1 MTNFTELLSKTTV
14 AISPHGVT
22 STGKFGNHSGAELLA
37 MLRKVQICK
46 KDGSHFL
53 RTSLKLN
60 NNGDCLARS
69 NINCESLAN
78 LLIVDCDKRIDEYG
92 EILEGAPNPQE
103 VSRVLN
109 DHNLAHILY
118 GSYSHYVG
126 EKGNRYRII
135 LLSDTPYNSSQ
146 LAPTIE
152 ALISL
157 INIGLDRELLA
168 NATENNTWAQ
178 PWYLPRKIANS
189 SIPDLYIEHLE
200 GETFTVFD
208 QQTLPP
214 LSSYKELSSSSKQPG
229 EISAIQAF
237 NQQHALID
245 LLIQYGYKKV
255 YESNEN
261 QKWLSPLSKSGI
273 AGITVRTNKFY
284 SHHDD
289 EFNDGYWH
297 DAFDLMRAREGLSKK
312 EAIIKA
318 AKNSIAPDGG
328 TVDEYNKSLMKIKK
342 CVPAGTLPHAKI
354 LKSLLDKIPSIDFRK
369 EAKLDEDEK
378 IRTCHYQILTIE
390 KILEIAQHNHWG
402 LCRKNGFIYLY
413 NGEFW
418 SLLDEDTLKSFLG
431 EAAEK
436 IGIDKFSARYFN
448 FKEQL
453 YKQFIASAIPPNP
466 EQPNDSVFVNLKN
479 GTFEITP
486 KGTRLK
492 SFNHEDF
499 LTYQLPFKYEPNAK
513 CPMFLEYLNKV
524 LPTIEL
530 QNILAEYLG
539 YVFIKTSTL
548 KLEQAL
554 ILFGSGANGKSVFYE
569 VVTHLFG
576 NENTSTY
583 SLQTLTNDTG
593 YQRAMIA
600 NKLVNYASE
609 VSGKLEASIFK
620 QLVSGEPV
628 EARLPYGNPFIMSDY
643 AKLIFN
649 CNELPWNVEYT
660 NAYYRRFLIIPFDIT
675 IPENEQDKELAKK
688 IIDGELS
695 GVFNWVLNG
704 LQRVLLQKK
713 FTDSEVVR
721 QARSQYEKESDSVK
735 LFLDEASYTVSLD
748 DYVTVQEL
756 YHEYQRFCVDDGYH
770 AVSKLK
776 FRKRLEHAKI
786 KTGRKNT
793 GNIAFVKKNR
803 DGYNQAKWGE

>member
-1 MTNFTELLSKTTV
+1 
-14 AISPHGVT
+14 
-22 STGKFGNHSGAELLA
+22 
-37 MLRKVQICK
+37 
-46 KDGSHFL
+46 L
-53 RTSLKLN
+53 RTSLKLSDS
-60 NNGDCLARS
+60 GDCLTRS
-69 NINCESLAN
+69 NINCESLAS
-78 LLIVDCDKRIDEYG
+78 LLILDCDKKIDEHG
-92 EILEGAPNPQE
+92 EILEGAPNPHE
-103 VSRVLN
+103 VSRVLS

-118 GSYSHYVG
+118 GSYSHYTG

-146 LAPTIE
+146 LAPTID

-157 INIGLDRELLA
+157 INTGLGRELLA

-178 PWYLPRKIANS
+178 PWYTPRKPANS
-189 SIPDLYIEHLE
+189 KEVDLYIEHLC
-200 GETFTVFD
+200 GNTVIVHNPIV
-208 QQTLPP
+208 LPP
-214 LSSYKELSSSSKQPG
+214 THNSRKTYDNASG
-229 EISAIQAF
+229 EISPTHAF
-237 NQQHALID
+237 NNQYPIRD
-245 LLIQYGYKKV
+245 LLNQYGYKKV
-255 YESNEN
+255 YTSKEYE
-261 QKWLSPLSKSGI
+261 KWLMPDSTSRS
-273 AGITVRTNKFY
+273 AGITVKDSKFY

-289 EFNDGYWH
+289 DFNDGYWH
-297 DAFDLMRAREGLSKK
+297 DAFDLMRAREGLSNQ

-318 AKNSIAPDGG
+318 AKNTFAPDGQ
-328 TVDEYNKSLMKIKK
+328 TVDEYNKSAFKIKK
-342 CVPAGTLPHAKI
+342 CAPTDPIPHAKI
-354 LKSLLDKIPSIDFRK
+354 LKSLLDKISWIDFRK

-390 KILEIAQHNHWG
+390 TILEIAKHNHWG

-479 GTFEITP
+479 GTFEITS

-499 LTYQLPFKYEPNAK
+499 LTYQLPFKYEPDTK
-513 CPMFLEYLNKV
+513 CPVFLEYLNKV
-524 LPTIEL
+524 LPSTEL

-539 YVFIKTSTL
+539 YVFIRTSTL

-554 ILFGSGANGKSVFYE
+554 ILFGGGANGKSVFYE
-569 VVTHLFG
+569 IVTHLFG

-609 VSGKLEASIFK
+609 INGKLEASIFK

-649 CNELPWNVEYT
+649 CNELPWDVEHT
-660 NAYYRRFLIIPFDIT
+660 NAYYRRFLIIPFDVT
-675 IPENEQDKELAKK
+675 IPDNEQDKELAKK
-688 IIDGELS
+688 IIDSELS

-704 LQRVLLQKK
+704 LQRLLLQKK
-713 FTDSEVVR
+713 FTDSEVVH

-735 LFLDEASYTVSLD
+735 LFLDEACYSVSLD

-756 YHEYQRFCVDDGYH
+756 YHEYQRFCQDDGYH

-776 FRKRLEHAKI
+776 FRKRLERAKI
-786 KTGRKNT
+786 KTDRKNT
-793 GNIAFVKKNR
+793 GNVAFVKKDR
-803 DGYNQAKWGE
+803 DRYNHAKWGK

>member
-1 MTNFTELLSKTTV
+1 MSNFIELLSKITV
-14 AISPHGVT
+14 AISPYGVK
-22 STGKFGNHSGAELLA
+22 STEGFTNHSGAELPPI
-37 MLRKVQICK
+37 LRKVQVCE

-53 RTSLKLN
+53 RTSLKLSN
-60 NNGDCLARS
+60 SGDCLTRS
-69 NINCESLAN
+69 NINCESLAS
-78 LLIVDCDKRIDEYG
+78 LLILDCDKKIDEHG
-92 EILEGAPNPQE
+92 KILEGAPNPHE
-103 VSRVLN
+103 VSRVLSH
-109 DHNLAHILY
+109 HNLVHILY
-118 GSYSHYVG
+118 GSYSHYTG

-157 INIGLDRELLA
+157 INTGLDSELLA

-189 SIPDLYIEHLE
+189 SIADLYIESFK
-200 GETFTVFD
+200 GGAFTVFD
-208 QQTLPP
+208 PQPLPP
-214 LSSYKELSSSSKQPG
+214 LSSYKELRFSNKQTG
-229 EISAIQAF
+229 ELSPIQAF
-237 NQQHALID
+237 NHQNALID
-245 LLIQYGYKKV
+245 LLTQYGYKKV

-273 AGITVRTNKFY
+273 AGITVRNDKFY

-297 DAFDLMRAREGLSKK
+297 DAFDLMRAREGLSNK

-318 AKNSIAPDGG
+318 AKNSLAPDGR
-328 TVDEYNKSLMKIKK
+328 TVDEYNKSSLKIKK
-342 CVPAGTLPHAKI
+342 VEPADPLPHARI
-354 LKSLLDKIPSIDFRK
+354 LRSLLDKISPINFRK

-378 IRTCHYQILTIE
+378 IRAYHFQIITIE
-390 KILEIAQHNHWG
+390 KILEIAKHNHWG

-436 IGIDKFSARYFN
+436 IGIDKFAARYFH

-486 KGTRLK
+486 KGTQLK

-499 LTYQLPFKYEPNAK
+499 LTYQLPFKYEPDAK
-513 CPMFLEYLNKV
+513 CPIFLEYLNKT

-539 YVFIKTSTL
+539 YVFIRTSTL

-660 NAYYRRFLIIPFDIT
+660 NAYYRRFLIIPFDVT

-695 GVFNWVLNG
+695 GVFNWVLDG
-704 LQRVLLQKK
+704 LQRLLLQKK

-735 LFLDEASYTVSLD
+735 LFLDEACYTVSLD

-756 YHEYQRFCVDDGYH
+756 YHEYQRFCVDDGYQ

-786 KTGRKNT
+786 KTDRKNT
-793 GNIAFVKKNR
+793 GNVAFVKKNR